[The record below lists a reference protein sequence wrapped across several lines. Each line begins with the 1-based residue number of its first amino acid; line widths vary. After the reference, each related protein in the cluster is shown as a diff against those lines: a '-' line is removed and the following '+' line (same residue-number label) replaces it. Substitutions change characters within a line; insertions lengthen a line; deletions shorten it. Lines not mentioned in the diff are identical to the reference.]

1 MVPTTSALTLANTN
15 NNRPSNNGRLV
26 IVEAITATPPSTV
39 ASLRVVAAAAV
50 AATTS
55 AEIEKAENVAIAD
68 ETENLNSEGSLSLNN
83 GVASD
88 STSRDGSHYNGNHNK
103 RRSGGGGG
111 STAGYLNAKGD
122 ESRVSG
128 TQSQVDDVQQVEA
141 SDASAAPDAFSRSNY
156 VVTTTMKSDEWQP
169 EQRHRSRS
177 AKIMRG

>member
-15 NNRPSNNGRLV
+15 NNRPSNSGRLV

-39 ASLRVVAAAAV
+39 ASLRVAAAAET
-50 AATTS
+50 AA

-83 GVASD
+83 GAASD